1 MKLIKAKFKN
11 FRLLKDLTLD
21 FSTDNEKPLTVIR
34 AANETGKTTCEFAL
48 MWALYG
54 SKEALPKKG
63 DYSLFPN
70 DLKSSGAKNIE
81 VSVEVEF
88 EVDQIRRVGSG
99 GKDIEKARYRLE
111 RSCIENA
118 DDNASNRRESEG
130 VRMFKV
136 SASGADPVQDSEV
149 RKIIENA
156 LPNSLRDVYFTDGDS
171 AMSFIEAAASTG
183 VKRKRVSNAIE
194 ALLGLDILK
203 STVRHLENVSTKFSQ
218 EIDDTDYARELELLN
233 DRIGSWGE
241 DIEQWE
247 IERQEFE
254 SQETSGK
261 RELKHLKMEIEK
273 ALKLGD
279 KSKLA
284 ADQKSIENQIER
296 NNTNSAIE
304 IKQLASLLMSDD
316 LSKAYTREV
325 ANSGKKLLSN
335 LSRKKQLPK
344 VNIPILEELLDG
356 DKCFCGVDLSE
367 STDSGRERREKIN
380 LSIENSRS
388 SDAIQEVA
396 TSLFYRVRSE
406 NFDEG
411 KQEWITNYMSVSN
424 TYQNTLTTQRD
435 LNQKYTSIKED
446 IKDID
451 DSCLQELKE
460 QEELLE
466 STVSNL
472 NSSLSKRASQIS
484 DAAQRKKE
492 AEEDRKKVE
501 NKVGKTDTSA
511 KKMNLSREYQRV
523 FENIIDKLKK
533 DELKNV
539 SNEMNRIFLEMI
551 GASPE
556 ANELTL
562 ITKAELTDEYDI
574 VVYGPGGVTINPDQ
588 DLNGASRRAITLA
601 FILALTK
608 VSQVEAPNVIDT
620 PLGMMSGFVKQ
631 SVLMQTLKEG
641 SQVILFLTHDEIK
654 GVEQILDQYAGM
666 VFTLSNPAHY
676 PRMLANKPKVNDSRL
691 LRCSCNHREDCEVCE
706 RKDME
711 IS

>member
-1 MKLIKAKFKN
+1 MKLIRAKFKN

-21 FSTDNEKPLTVIR
+21 FSVDDNKPLTVIR
-34 AANETGKTTCEFAL
+34 AANETGKTTCEYAL

-70 DLKSSGAKNIE
+70 DIKSSGVKKIE

-99 GKDIEKARYRLE
+99 GKEVEKARYRLE
-111 RSCIENA
+111 RSCIESANDLA
-118 DDNASNRRESEG
+118 LNRRESEA

-136 SASGADPVQDSEV
+136 TASGADPVPDSEV
-149 RKIIENA
+149 RKIIENS

-171 AMSFIEAAASTG
+171 AMSFIEAAASAG

-203 STVRHLENVSTKFSQ
+203 TTVRHLENVSSKFSQ
-218 EIDDTDYARELELLN
+218 EIDDTDYAKELEVLN
-233 DRIGSWGE
+233 DRIESWRE
-241 DIEQWE
+241 DIEEWE
-247 IERQEFE
+247 AERQDLE

-261 RELKHLKMEIEK
+261 RELKHLRTQIEE

-284 ADQKSIENQIER
+284 AEQKNLENQIER
-296 NNTNSAIE
+296 TNASSEIE
-304 IKQLASLLMSDD
+304 IRQLASLLMDED
-316 LSKAYTREV
+316 LSKAYTRNI
-325 ANSGKKLLSN
+325 ADSAINLLSN

-344 VNIPILEELLDG
+344 VNIPILEELLDR
-356 DKCFCGVDLSE
+356 DKCFCGADLSE
-367 STDSGRERREKIN
+367 STDEGKEGRERIKA
-380 LSIENSRS
+380 SIENSRT

-406 NFDEG
+406 NFDDAS
-411 KQEWITNYMSVSN
+411 KEWIDNYANASN

-435 LNQKYTSIKED
+435 LDQKYASLKED
-446 IKDID
+446 IKSID

-460 QEELLE
+460 QEEVLE
-466 STVSNL
+466 ARISSI
-472 NSSLSKRASQIS
+472 NSDLSKRASRIS

-511 KKMNLSREYQRV
+511 RKMKLSRESQNV
-523 FENIIDKLKK
+523 FESVIEKLKK
-533 DELKNV
+533 DELRNV
-539 SNEMNRIFLEMI
+539 SHEMNRIFLEMI
-551 GASPE
+551 GASPGD
-556 ANELTL
+556 NELTL
-562 ITKAELTDEYDI
+562 ITGAELTDEYDI
-574 VVYGPGGVTINPDQ
+574 VVYGPSRVKINPDQ

-654 GVEQILDQYAGM
+654 GVENILDQYAGV
-666 VFTLSNPAHY
+666 VFTLTNPAHY
-676 PRMLANKPKVNDSRL
+676 PRMLVNEPKVEDSRL
-691 LRCSCNHREDCEVCE
+691 LRCACDHRKTCEICA

-711 IS
+711 VN